1 MKLSNYCLWR
11 KIWYVLAFCVL
22 LGGELRAQES
32 VIYAVQLGVF
42 KNPKK
47 AQDPEIKA
55 IGTIHT
61 EAVGENTRVLL
72 GKFKNRPDA
81 ERALMKVLQAGF
93 SEAFIVTRPTE
104 VAPDKATSNNI
115 PPPSKP
121 NAATTPP
128 DQVFLVQ
135 IGAYS
140 QAIPPSDLA
149 KAVAFGSVYAEKAG
163 QLTKVYVGTFA
174 SADASGQAL
183 TAIRASGLT
192 HAFRREMP
200 YKNFTQLNLLKA
212 GKANNPDNKDKE
224 TLHKIAGTP
233 IAFTDK
239 TAFVQDI
246 AMFDNGT
253 KNDTIAIDG
262 RILPIS
268 AKECLFIGTLDP
280 YNSDAYQPLVL
291 HTSDGGKTWAE
302 TLQSEYG
309 NSINS
314 IQFVGKKT
322 IFLTTMWV
330 IEGPGEVNLFRS
342 DDAGKT
348 WNKVSKIPR
357 NDFLCVSS
365 YLHFTDANKGKIIYT
380 CSDDGYSVWE
390 TTDGGAKWKSK
401 GKVAAKDFKKLKSNS
416 LLDYTPQSSYTA
428 IADASIYKQVSTPD
442 VHIIQLR
449 NAKTK
454 KYAEVSRLTRW
465 YKMTADYQIIPY

>member
-1 MKLSNYCLWR
+1 MKLSNYRLWR
-11 KIWYVLAFCVL
+11 KLWYVIVCCVL
-22 LGGELRAQES
+22 FWGELRAQES

-42 KNPKK
+42 KNPQK
-47 AQDPEIKA
+47 AQTSEIKA

-61 EAVGENTRVLL
+61 EVVGDNTRVLL

-93 SEAFIVTRPTE
+93 SEAFIVTRP
-104 VAPDKATSNNI
+104 VGAAPDNNATSNN
-115 PPPSKP
+115 PPPPKP
-121 NAATTPP
+121 NAATTP

-149 KAVAFGSVYAEKAG
+149 KAVAFGSVYAEKTG

-174 SADASGQAL
+174 SAEASGQAL

-200 YKNFTQLNLLKA
+200 RTTFAQLNLLKA
-212 GKANNPDNKDKE
+212 GKASNPENKDEK
-224 TLHKIAGTP
+224 TLHRIAGAP
-233 IAFTDK
+233 ITFTDK

-280 YNSDAYQPLVL
+280 YNSEAYQPLVL
-291 HTSDGGKTWAE
+291 RTSDGGKTWAE
-302 TLQSEYG
+302 TLPSEYG

-365 YLHFTDANKGKIIYT
+365 YLYFSDANKGKIIYT

-401 GKVAAKDFKKLKSNS
+401 GKIAAKDFKKLKGNS

-442 VHIIQLR
+442 AHIIQLR

-454 KYAEVSRLTRW
+454 KYAEVSRLTRC